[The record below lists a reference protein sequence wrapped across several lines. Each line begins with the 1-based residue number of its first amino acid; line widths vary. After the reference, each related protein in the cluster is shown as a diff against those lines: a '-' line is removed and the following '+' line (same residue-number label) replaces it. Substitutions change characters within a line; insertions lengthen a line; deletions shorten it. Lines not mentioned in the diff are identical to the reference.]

1 MQVNRAAGGPIRLVA
16 YTDALEFAGAER
28 GLATVLGSLRPN
40 IEVGVLGVCGEVV
53 EAIAS
58 SRAGAD
64 ARVVAPVRNKLD
76 LAGIREHTRAVR
88 ELAPDIFQVNLRT
101 SWSCQYGILAALRY
115 GQTRLVASERAPIDG
130 ATAFQLWS
138 KRRLA
143 PRFAAHVAASE
154 FSARRVEAQAAL
166 APGTVHVIPNGV
178 ADDAPPLQRPTNK
191 ASGLIA
197 GLGRL
202 SAEKGFDIVVR
213 ALPALPEVTL
223 HLVGDGPER
232 HTLESLADAHGVR
245 QRVVFAG
252 WQTDFRE
259 RLGDFDLVVA
269 PSRFEAFGIAIV
281 EAMLAER
288 AVVASRT
295 GGIPEVVVEGETAL
309 LVPPDDPVALAEA
322 IRNLLGDDE
331 LRERMGQRGRAHA
344 LERFSPDLAAR
355 AFEALYDQILA

>member
-1 MQVNRAAGGPIRLVA
+1 MQVIRAPGGPIRLVA

-28 GLATVLGSLRPN
+28 GLATVLGSLRSN
-40 IEVGVLGVCGEVV
+40 IEVGVLGVCGDVV
-53 EAIAS
+53 EAIAA
-58 SRAGAD
+58 SRAGAV

-76 LAGIREHTRAVR
+76 LAGMREHARAVR
-88 ELAPDIFQVNLRT
+88 ELAPDIFQANLRT
-101 SWSCQYGILAALRY
+101 SWSCQYGVLAALRY
-115 GQTRLVASERAPIDG
+115 GRARLVASERAPIDG

-166 APGTVHVIPNGV
+166 APGTVRVIPNGV
-178 ADDAPPLQRPTNK
+178 ADDARALQRPAHRTP
-191 ASGLIA
+191 GLIA
-197 GLGRL
+197 AIGRL
-202 SAEKGFDIVVR
+202 SPEKGFDIVVR
-213 ALPALPEVTL
+213 TLPSLPEVTV

-232 HTLESLADAHGVR
+232 QTLEALADAQGVR
-245 QRVVFAG
+245 HRVVFTG

-259 RLGDFDLVVA
+259 QLADFDLLVA

-288 AVVASRT
+288 AVVASRV

-309 LVPPDDPVALAEA
+309 LVPPDDPVALADA
-322 IRNLLGDDE
+322 IRRLLGDDE
-331 LRERMGQRGRAHA
+331 LREHMGKAGRAHA
-344 LERFSPDLAAR
+344 LERFSPATAAR
-355 AFEALYDQILA
+355 SFEALYDEILA